1 MGSGGVLSGDSRKD
15 ERAVKDS
22 QKIDIFKFHI
32 ENKNQACYS
41 IGTQMN
47 SSICNA
53 SRFTN
58 SFTSNLN
65 NRVRIQDENHK
76 KQINTC
82 LIKEDNGIYWY
93 IYKFCVIICIK
104 LNSSSLQVLY
114 LYKRGELLMNQR
126 KSLKELNLLD
136 KFLFDEAMDDP
147 ENVKTML
154 DIILSQNTNLKHP
167 PQTEKEQR
175 TSIDNRQIR
184 LDVYAIDEDDVI
196 YEVEAQKEN
205 THNLPKRSRLYQGII
220 DSKLL
225 PPGVVDF
232 NLLNEVLIVL
242 IMPFDLFG
250 YGLYRYTFQM
260 KCEEVPEL
268 KLDDGAT
275 RIFLNTRGKHPELV
289 SPELIELLKYM
300 EHSTDEI
307 SEACESKR
315 IQEMHRRVCQIKASE
330 KAEVKYMQTWEEKI
344 LIKQEGERIGLER
357 INRLNQ
363 KLIEQG
369 RFDDLT
375 KATSDSSYQEK
386 LLKEFKI

>member
-1 MGSGGVLSGDSRKD
+1 MSIS
-15 ERAVKDS
+15 
-22 QKIDIFKFHI
+22 KIYI
-32 ENKNQACYS
+32 ESMNRACYP
-41 IGTQMN
+41 INTQMN
-47 SSICNA
+47 SNICNA
-53 SRFTN
+53 SIFTN
-58 SFTSNLN
+58 SFISNPN

-260 KCEEVPEL
+260 KCQEIPEL

-275 RIFLNTRGKHPELV
+275 RIFLNTKGKHPESV

-300 EHSTDEI
+300 EHSTDEV

-315 IQEMHRRVCQIKASE
+315 IQEMHRRVCQIRASE
-330 KAEVKYMQTWEEKI
+330 KTEVKYMQSWEERI
-344 LIKQEGERIGLER
+344 MIKQEGIAEGRIEGEKAL
-357 INRLNQ
+357 L
-363 KLIEQG
+363 KSLIEKKMAKKYSAEQISAILEV
-369 RFDDLT
+369 DVSEVENIM
-375 KATSDSSYQEK
+375 KEIQNEK
-386 LLKEFKI
+386 YL

>member
-1 MGSGGVLSGDSRKD
+1 MIFL
-15 ERAVKDS
+15 
-22 QKIDIFKFHI
+22 KI
-32 ENKNQACYS
+32 
-41 IGTQMN
+41 
-47 SSICNA
+47 
-53 SRFTN
+53 
-58 SFTSNLN
+58 
-65 NRVRIQDENHK
+65 
-76 KQINTC
+76 
-82 LIKEDNGIYWY
+82 NG
-93 IYKFCVIICIK
+93 
-104 LNSSSLQVLY
+104 SSLRVLY

-126 KSLKELNLLD
+126 KPLKELNLLD

-154 DIILSQNTNLKHP
+154 DIILSQNTKLKHP

-175 TSIDNRQIR
+175 TSTDNRQIR

-250 YGLYRYTFQM
+250 YELYRYTFQM
-260 KCEEVPEL
+260 RCEEVPEL

-275 RIFLNTRGKHPELV
+275 RIFLNTKGKHPELV

-300 EHSTDEI
+300 ERSTDEV
-307 SEACESKR
+307 SRELKSKR
-315 IQEMHRRVCQIKASE
+315 IQEMHRRVCRIKASE

-344 LIKQEGERIGLER
+344 LIKQEGIAEGRLEGRLEGKLEEKQELTRKLANKFSIGQIAEMLE
-357 INRLNQ
+357 IDISEVENII
-363 KLIEQG
+363 KEI
-369 RFDDLT
+369 T
-375 KATSDSSYQEK
+375 K
-386 LLKEFKI
+386 